1 MKKFGKFFFPVCL
14 ILVMSL
20 LISPVLATQTTTVP
34 EDTVS
39 TDNQISTDI
48 PLLTVGDA
56 SVTNGCHTMDAR
68 VPLGGSQKML
78 DTAKSA
84 VLYELNSGTLLYAYE
99 PDLKVYPASLVKIM
113 TALLVVEN
121 ADLTATVEAKQDTLD
136 SVPYDAV
143 SIQIKAGEIFTVN
156 DLLHA
161 MLVESAN
168 DACAILAE
176 TVSDTQ
182 EEFVSLMNQ
191 RAAELGC
198 SNTNF
203 TNALGIHDENMYTT
217 ARDMGKILEEAVKY
231 EAFRNAFGAEE
242 YIIPANDISEERHL
256 ITTNY
261 FAFADNVVKFNDKRV
276 TGGKSGAINTSDRSL
291 VVTAQEGSLN
301 LMSVVMSAEGVL
313 EEDGYTLKVTG
324 NFEETSELLQFGF
337 DNYSVSQILYSGK
350 SVAQF
355 PVTGGENHVV
365 GRPEQSV
372 FSALPWGT
380 TEDKLTWRYLQA
392 QTGLEAP
399 VIAGQSIGTVQV
411 WYANLCLAQSDMVA
425 MNSSKL
431 EQNPFDDQSGD
442 GDAGLSGLGM
452 VLQILGV
459 IFGIVIGLAF
469 LFVVVNLIRR
479 AAVRAR
485 RKRRRRNRRR
495 SR

>member
-1 MKKFGKFFFPVCL
+1 MKKFGKFFFPVWL
-14 ILVMSL
+14 ILLITL
-20 LISPVLATQTTTVP
+20 LLPTVLATQTTTLP
-34 EDTVS
+34 DDTTVS
-39 TDNQISTDI
+39 DEPVSVDI
-48 PLLTVGDA
+48 PLISGVDA

-121 ADLTATVEAKQDTLD
+121 ADLAATVEANQQTLD
-136 SVPYDAV
+136 SVPFDAV
-143 SIQIKAGEIFTVN
+143 SIGIQVGETFTVN

-176 TVSDTQ
+176 TVSGTQ

-191 RAAELGC
+191 RAAQLGC

-217 ARDMGKILEEAVKY
+217 ARDMGKILEEAVKH

-301 LMSVVMSAEGVL
+301 LMSVVMSAKGVL
-313 EEDGYTLKVTG
+313 EDDGYTLKITG
-324 NFEETSELLQFGF
+324 NFEETADLLDFGF
-337 DNYSVSQILYSGK
+337 QNYSVAQILYSGK

-355 PVTGGENHVV
+355 PVSNGENHVV
-365 GRPEQSV
+365 GRPEKTV
-372 FSALPWGT
+372 FSAVPWGT
-380 TEDKLTWRYLQA
+380 TEDKLTWRYLQN
-392 QTGLEAP
+392 QTILEAP
-399 VIAGQSIGTVQV
+399 VMAGQIIGTVQV
-411 WYANLCLAQSDMVA
+411 WYANLCLAQSDMVS
-425 MNSSKL
+425 MNASKL
-431 EQNPFDDQSGD
+431 EQNPMDSLQEDPD
-442 GDAGLSGLGM
+442 MGLSGLGLIFQ
-452 VLQILGV
+452 VLGV
-459 IFGIVIGLAF
+459 IFGIVMGIAF
-469 LFVVVNLIRR
+469 LFVMINLIRR
-479 AAVRAR
+479 AVIRAR

-495 SR
+495 TR